1 MKKLLTVF
9 MVSFFA
15 SSVGFT
21 QSTAVMNDGDT
32 QKIQRKLQKAQS
44 KIAKSEKKIQK
55 SQAKIA
61 KQKQK
66 IQSIC
71 TEHPNFCKKQ

>member
-21 QSTAVMNDGDT
+21 QSTAVMNAGDT
-32 QKIQRKLQKAQS
+32 QKIQKY
-44 KIAKSEKKIQK
+44 
-55 SQAKIA
+55 QAKIA
-61 KQKQK
+61 KKKQK